1 MSREAAAASRLAWAA
16 TNPGVDGEPIHAA
29 LADYLRATREQ
40 EWHGSSATE
49 GDDPEVAK
57 ELAQLERVVRAE
69 AARSDLTTAQTGEL
83 LAALDTLTSER
94 RARIAAGSRTIPV
107 LIIVTLIASGVAL
120 IANGGALLIRSG
132 LRTVGA
138 RRRARDGGRPQPR
151 VAVRADRTVGWLAG
165 RERQGDRHRRA
176 RPPVGVLRAV
186 SLLLAV
192 AIVVVCTAVAVTLML
207 LVRRRAPEGSYFAD
221 GDRAAG
227 VFGVL
232 ATGFSVLL
240 GFVVFL
246 AFTSYDAARAG
257 AEDEARL
264 VAQQVETAQFLS
276 TEHSAELTGDL
287 VCYARSVAGIQW
299 ERMENHTLGDDLN
312 PWSVALYRTLR
323 TIDPETPVEQ
333 AAYSKWLDQTSDR
346 EDARSS
352 RIHGARGVIPTPL
365 WVVLFFAAVVIVG
378 YMLLFADSAE
388 RALVQGVMMGAVV
401 ALIVSM
407 LLLLQ
412 FLNNPFHGGV
422 GGLRPVAMERTL
434 RILDDELKAGGIQI
448 TPPCDALGNTR

>member
-1 MSREAAAASRLAWAA
+1 
-16 TNPGVDGEPIHAA
+16 
-29 LADYLRATREQ
+29 
-40 EWHGSSATE
+40 
-49 GDDPEVAK
+49 
-57 ELAQLERVVRAE
+57 
-69 AARSDLTTAQTGEL
+69 
-83 LAALDTLTSER
+83 
-94 RARIAAGSRTIPV
+94 
-107 LIIVTLIASGVAL
+107 
-120 IANGGALLIRSG
+120 
-132 LRTVGA
+132 
-138 RRRARDGGRPQPR
+138 
-151 VAVRADRTVGWLAG
+151 
-165 RERQGDRHRRA
+165 
-176 RPPVGVLRAV
+176 
-186 SLLLAV
+186 LLLAI
-192 AIVVVCTAVAVTLML
+192 AIVTVTTGLAVTLMVV
-207 LVRRRAPEGSYFAD
+207 VRRRAPAGSYFAD

-257 AEDEARL
+257 AEDEARI

-276 TEHSAELTGDL
+276 ASHSEELTGEL
-287 VCYARSVAGIQW
+287 VCYARSVAGVQW
-299 ERMENHTLGDDLN
+299 ERMEHHTLGDDLN
-312 PWSVALYRTLR
+312 PWGVELYRTLR
-323 TIDPETPVEQ
+323 AIEPRTPVEQ

-346 EDARSS
+346 EDARSA

-388 RALVQGVMMGAVV
+388 RALVQGVMMGTVV

-434 RILDDELKAGGIQI
+434 KILDAELQAGGVQI
-448 TPPCDALGNTR
+448 TPPCDARGDAR